1 MKFTIVTVAYNAG
14 DKLLKTVEDTLKQ
27 TYEDF
32 EIIVKDGGSSDG
44 SLEPVRKLESDKIKI
59 FSGKDNGIYDAM
71 NIAVKAATGDYVIF
85 LNCGDRFYSKDVL
98 KKTAEAEIEADNT
111 ILYGDTYF
119 ERVEAISPAPP
130 KITGFVC
137 YRNIPCH
144 QAIFYSRDV
153 LLNRGFDINYKI
165 RADFEH
171 FSYCYFKEK
180 TKFFYLGF
188 PVCFYEGNGISERR
202 SNVKKD
208 KEEYKQAVK
217 GNIPFLK
224 RFLYRAALILTLH
237 KLRGALANNK
247 KTAAFYQKIKGK
259 IYG

>member
-1 MKFTIVTVAYNAG
+1 MKFSIVTVAYNAG
-14 DKLLKTVEDTLKQ
+14 DKLIETVEDTLKQ
-27 TYEDF
+27 TYRDY
-32 EIIVKDGGSSDG
+32 EIIVKDGGSSDD
-44 SLEPVRKLESDKIKI
+44 SLDKVRKLDSEKIKI

-71 NIAVKAATGDYVIF
+71 NIAVKAAEGDYVIF

-98 KKTAEAEIEADNT
+98 ERIAEKNIPAENT
-111 ILYGDTYF
+111 ILYGDTFF
-119 ERVEAISPAPP
+119 ERYQALSKAPP

-144 QAIFYSRDV
+144 QAIIYSKDV
-153 LLNRGFDINYKI
+153 LLNRGFDISYKI

-188 PVCFYEGNGISERR
+188 PVCFYEGGGMSESKANAKR
-202 SNVKKD
+202 D
-208 KEEYKQAVK
+208 KNEYKLAVR
-217 GNIPFLK
+217 GNIPIFK
-224 RFLYRAALILTLH
+224 RFIYRAALILTLH

-247 KTAAFYQKIKGK
+247 ATAKFYQKLKGK
-259 IYG
+259 MYG

>member
-14 DKLLKTVEDTLKQ
+14 EKLLETVEDTLKQ
-27 TYEDF
+27 TYNDF

-44 SLEPVRKLESDKIKI
+44 SLEPVRKLESEKIKI

-71 NIAVKAATGDYVIF
+71 NIAVKAAEGDFVIF

-98 KKTAEAEIEADNT
+98 ENVAKKDFPTENT
-111 ILYGDTYF
+111 IVYGDTFF
-119 ERVEAISPAPP
+119 ERYQALSKAPP

-137 YRNIPCH
+137 YRNVPCH
-144 QAIFYSRDV
+144 QAIFYSKDV

-171 FSYCYFKEK
+171 FSHCYFKEK
-180 TKFFYLGF
+180 TKFYYLGF
-188 PVCFYEGNGISERR
+188 PVCFYEGGGVSENKA
-202 SNVKKD
+202 NVKRD
-208 KEEYKQAVK
+208 KEEYKLAVR
-217 GNIPFLK
+217 GNIPFIK

-237 KLRGALANNK
+237 KLRGVLSNNK
-247 KTAAFYQKIKGK
+247 KTAKLYQKLKGK
-259 IYG
+259 LYG